1 VTLSDM
7 GSTYLW
13 RHPDGTWHRFAEGQM
28 PPVVPAFSSK
38 RRRTYSRHAVSHSPV
53 QIAWPVGGLRAFLLT
68 QAAAMDWRC
77 PYCLDSL
84 RATDGRPA
92 FTAEHIVP
100 LSRGGRHAPLNV
112 GSGLLPLQR
121 REGQSAALGVAQ
133 PAALVEPRLADR
145 YRGTMVTERAGPP
158 HIACADRPLRLMPDP
173 ER

>member
-1 VTLSDM
+1 VGSLQYGGSGATEEAAVEPVTLADPD
-7 GSTYLW
+7 STYLW

-28 PPVVPAFSSK
+28 PPIVPAFSSK
-38 RRRTYSRHAVSHSPV
+38 RRRPYSKHAASHSPV

-84 RATDGRPA
+84 RAADGRPA

-112 GSGLLPLQR
+112 VPACYPCNGAKGNMLLSEWRHPR
-121 REGQSAALGVAQ
+121 RWWN
-133 PAALVEPRLADR
+133 PA
-145 YRGTMVTERAGPP
+145 
-158 HIACADRPLRLMPDP
+158 
-173 ER
+173 